1 MTKIVTVITTIYDT
15 NTKEVEVFKETFE
28 RFDDGETTPKPKYVI
43 NVKYLETQ
51 CSKCLTEISV
61 REDEYVA
68 LGNYC
73 YSCAMAKLG
82 A

>member
-15 NTKEVEVFKETFE
+15 NTKEVEVYKETFE
-28 RFDDGETTPKPKYVI
+28 RFESP
-43 NVKYLETQ
+43 YLQTQ

-61 REDEYVA
+61 KTNEYVA